1 MRAWRPQARVRAPMS
16 PASMYYSDPAWRGS
30 VRRRTAPAKG
40 RMYVTTG
47 DIKGVSGST
56 ILWCEMAH
64 SRQERCL

>member
-47 DIKGVSGST
+47 ELT
-56 ILWCEMAH
+56 APH
-64 SRQERCL
+64 A